1 MDLRAKFV
9 YFLNNWVDAKK
20 KSYKENKIEIFF
32 RNNLKN
38 DLENFV
44 HEKNSALQVKAS
56 VGAGLWADVA
66 WISILDPAVTETT
79 QDGLYPVYLFCSDG
93 SGFYLSL
100 NQGTTI
106 PTKTYGKQ
114 QAEKRAQAIQDRIL
128 RDIPEINF
136 WPERII
142 DLKPNT
148 DLSRSYEKF
157 NIAAKFYSLH
167 SIPSNEE
174 LIYDLVEMV
183 DLYKK
188 VKESILNKNPEKLV
202 RKKNIVSNKITLP
215 KPFLLL
221 AGISGTGKSRFVREQ
236 AKAWDAS
243 LETYCLVS
251 VRPDWHEPSDLMG
264 YVSRL
269 GQRPQYVATDVL
281 RFMVRAWQEVI
292 ESVKRDDQGRP
303 VRWLGR
309 DLDQIRPFWL
319 CLDEMN
325 LAPVEQYFADYLSV
339 LETRSWTYA
348 EPSEATSYSYS
359 CDPLIKGS
367 VFSSLDVGMTD
378 DDLKPSDLL
387 AQDLGLNLELP
398 LDKDIWD
405 LFLQEGI
412 GIPFNLI
419 VAGTVNMDE
428 TTHGFSRKV
437 IDRALSFDFGD
448 FFPNNFEQFFEP
460 AVFNK
465 ILTYPTQSHADRS
478 TLSTTI
484 DSDGA
489 LSIQFLGKVNEV
501 LKGTPFEL
509 AYRALNELLLAVM
522 SAQPKDEATLQAVWD
537 DFLMCKVLP
546 RLEGD
551 IDKLGGAHSLLEQLE
566 EVLPVEL
573 DSIWSPSTES
583 ATRPD
588 LYREYKVTDSDSVM
602 TSSEVLIACRTRAK
616 LGWMRKRLES
626 SGFTSFWP

>member
-1 MDLRAKFV
+1 M
-9 YFLNNWVDAKK
+9 
-20 KSYKENKIEIFF
+20 
-32 RNNLKN
+32 
-38 DLENFV
+38 
-44 HEKNSALQVKAS
+44 
-56 VGAGLWADVA
+56 
-66 WISILDPAVTETT
+66 
-79 QDGLYPVYLFCSDG
+79 
-93 SGFYLSL
+93 
-100 NQGTTI
+100 
-106 PTKTYGKQ
+106 
-114 QAEKRAQAIQDRIL
+114 
-128 RDIPEINF
+128 
-136 WPERII
+136 
-142 DLKPNT
+142 
-148 DLSRSYEKF
+148 
-157 NIAAKFYSLH
+157 
-167 SIPSNEE
+167 
-174 LIYDLVEMV
+174 
-183 DLYKK
+183 
-188 VKESILNKNPEKLV
+188 
-202 RKKNIVSNKITLP
+202 
-215 KPFLLL
+215 
-221 AGISGTGKSRFVREQ
+221 
-236 AKAWDAS
+236 
-243 LETYCLVS
+243 
-251 VRPDWHEPSDLMG
+251 
-264 YVSRL
+264 SRL